1 MNLVLTRK
9 WFEPTCTIGVL
20 SIDGQQECYVLED
33 VEREVKVYGETAIP
47 IGRYRVVIDHS
58 NRFKR
63 LLPHLLDVPGFE
75 GIRIH
80 PGNRAVDTHGCLLPG
95 VDKYAD
101 AVGHSVIAFS
111 NLYQKLRRAKDEIY
125 IDVKH

>member
-1 MNLVLTRK
+1 LNLVLARR

-20 SIDGQQECYVLED
+20 SIDGQQECYILED

-47 IGRYRVVIDHS
+47 LGRYRVVIDHS

-80 PGNRAVDTHGCLLPG
+80 PGNKAGDTHGCLLPG
-95 VDKYAD
+95 LDKYAD
-101 AVGHSVIAFS
+101 SVGHSVIAFG
-111 NLYQKLRRAKDEIY
+111 NLYRRLRQATDDIY
-125 IDVKH
+125 IEVRH